1 MAGNLI
7 GFERF
12 AVTSLYVTVGVGST
26 FVCRGT
32 NPVAHFSPQC
42 FLVGIARPSGWLDR
56 HARPSRQ
63 SFLFLTNP
71 SPVPVLQSPIL
82 RTPLGFGCR
91 PCIGIYPAVC
101 QQMCV
106 ARGGWS
112 SLTGP
117 PVHRLPKLGASSLT
131 LLLHGICG
139 CGGKRN
145 RWHRLVR
152 PRLAVRS
159 PRTPGMVCE
168 FPVFRRYSPCCKG
181 Q

>member
-71 SPVPVLQSPIL
+71 SPVPAPQSPIL

-106 ARGGWS
+106 ARGGGQAQLGHQCIGFQVGRVFPDAFLAWHLRLWREKE
-112 SLTGP
+112 SLAPISAAT
-117 PVHRLPKLGASSLT
+117 A
-131 LLLHGICG
+131 G
-139 CGGKRN
+139 CKE
-145 RWHRLVR
+145 
-152 PRLAVRS
+152 P
-159 PRTPGMVCE
+159 
-168 FPVFRRYSPCCKG
+168 
-181 Q
+181 